1 MDKNNTIIINCVKTM
16 DSISQKV
23 LILRDCGKLSY
34 LEISKKLNK
43 PESEIKSILF
53 KSRQKIKNSILNEQN
68 R

>member
-1 MDKNNTIIINCVKTM
+1 MDKNNIIIINCVKTM